1 MKSAREKERGS
12 NKYVN
17 SPSNIL
23 DWIFLFIYYLRLLE
37 FCGRGRRICR
47 QPQTSWTSCMGGLNE
62 AVANAAVVQTTPLP
76 PSASFR
82 SLSDWPRQRIRLSH
96 DRSLFERGVK
106 RGGLLLRHMFYR
118 PTLGIEREGEKAAT
132 VTTPTDRADRALFPF
147 LLYPTFGLSSFPPFV
162 FARIVRREVER
173 GRKWG
178 IFPLSG
184 LMFFILFF

>member
-1 MKSAREKERGS
+1 MKSAREKERGFKKICELAFKHFRFGRRRGGS
-12 NKYVN
+12 RKYVN

-23 DWIFLFIYYLRLLE
+23 DCIFLFIYLRLLE
-37 FCGRGRRICR
+37 FCGRGRRMGH

-106 RGGLLLRHMFYR
+106 RGRGLLLRHMFYR
-118 PTLGIEREGEKAAT
+118 
-132 VTTPTDRADRALFPF
+132 
-147 LLYPTFGLSSFPPFV
+147 SSACPSIQP
-162 FARIVRREVER
+162 
-173 GRKWG
+173 
-178 IFPLSG
+178 
-184 LMFFILFF
+184 